1 MSWWRCSDVL
11 EFERENQRKRQ
22 PRNTRLGSQTILEAA
37 RVCPLRA
44 TLRVKGKAFPH
55 ASNPTKQ
62 TAASLAWGPRA
73 SLT

>member
-44 TLRVKGKAFPH
+44 TLRVKGKAFPSRIQPH
-55 ASNPTKQ
+55 Q
-62 TAASLAWGPRA
+62 TDGRLLGTGPRRH
-73 SLT
+73 S